1 MKGRTKGKVS
11 KTRDPDTK
19 VKHPLTS
26 TRRLHT
32 FIGMEHVRVE
42 IASLSIVPSG
52 GGTCAIVLREA
63 DGERF
68 LPVVIGL
75 LEAQAIAVKIQ
86 GMPTPRP
93 LTHDLMSAVMT
104 ELHGK
109 LVRVTID
116 NVREGTFFA
125 TLEIDDEGRIFK
137 IDARPS
143 DAVALA
149 LRAGAPIFVSE
160 AVMDAAGS
168 TPETVTQIPVN
179 PSEAPT
185 VGQAPS
191 RQTAGGQ
198 ARTVSRVE
206 ELEAD
211 MKNAIRDENYELA
224 AKLRDEIQHLR
235 ADKHE

>member
-1 MKGRTKGKVS
+1 
-11 KTRDPDTK
+11 
-19 VKHPLTS
+19 
-26 TRRLHT
+26 
-32 FIGMEHVRVE
+32 MEHVRVE

-93 LTHDLMSAVMT
+93 LTHDLLNAIMG

-125 TLEIDDEGRIFK
+125 TLEIDNEGRVFK

-143 DAVALA
+143 DAIALA
-149 LRAGAPIFVSE
+149 LRAGAPVFVSE

-168 TPETVTQIPVN
+168 TPETVTQIPVS
-179 PSEAPT
+179 PVTETKPGPAP
-185 VGQAPS
+185 ARHS
-191 RQTAGGQ
+191 AGS
-198 ARTVSRVE
+198 ATHAISHVD
-206 ELEAD
+206 ELEAE
-211 MKNAIRDENYELA
+211 MKNAILAENYERA
-224 AKLRDEIQHLR
+224 AQLRDEIQRLR
-235 ADKHE
+235 AGPQE